1 MSANEMK
8 QMMREYRRL
17 RAILPLGHLRSKK
30 EYERAVILL
39 DAIIDEIGED
49 KWGQACIFA

>member
-8 QMMREYRRL
+8 QMMQEYRRL